1 MAVAARN
8 ATAAGRGAGSAV
20 HINVR
25 KAVLGQVHPV
35 VDHMKVQFRYT
46 TARMSDPEL
55 IAHFQRNPEEAYAEL
70 LKRFSPVIIRMIR
83 RFMHDRDEVMEV
95 YTSICERLRANNF
108 KALRR
113 FRINKEITPWLSV
126 VVANACRDR
135 FRKTRSV
142 SVPQSVIDK
151 LDPREKLVFR
161 YYYQDRMPQSE
172 IEHILGGKHDMP
184 STELDVAHALDKIES
199 LLSVNKRWHLLNA
212 LAQNRATLSIEDLAE
227 VGFEAASTDKPDLN
241 LDEDLDDV
249 ARLNLALEQLDVQD
263 RLMVLLRYEQR
274 MKACEIA
281 ESLSLENHKYV
292 YTRLR
297 TIVGKLRRIMDAM

>member
-1 MAVAARN
+1 
-8 ATAAGRGAGSAV
+8 
-20 HINVR
+20 
-25 KAVLGQVHPV
+25 
-35 VDHMKVQFRYT
+35 
-46 TARMSDPEL
+46 MSDPEL

-95 YTSICERLRANNF
+95 YTSICERLRASDF

-135 FRKTRSV
+135 FRKNRSV
-142 SVPQSVIDK
+142 SMPQSVIGR
-151 LDPREKLVFR
+151 LDAREKIVFR
-161 YYYQDRMPQSE
+161 YYYQDRLSQSE
-172 IEHILGGKHDMP
+172 IRELLGGKHDLP
-184 STELDVAHALDKIES
+184 SSSLDVAHALDRIES

-212 LAQNRATLSIEDLAE
+212 LAQNRPTMSIDELATM
-227 VGFEAASTDKPDLN
+227 GYEAASSDKPDDAAEN
-241 LDEDLDDV
+241 EMDDV
-249 ARLNLALEQLDVQD
+249 AKLNEALKQLDVQD
-263 RLMVLLRYEQR
+263 RLMVLLRYEQG

-281 ESLSLENHKYV
+281 EALSLDNHKYV

-297 TIVGKLRRIMDAM
+297 TVVGRLRRIMDSM